1 MGRDPTYKEGQDV
14 EKLLSITLQNREI
27 CDYTLQLRSYSPIDE
42 APSQDLLEIRASDT
56 NISEKGTDGQ
66 LSPCKRGVKQVWV
79 FFFQRD
85 IIQDNTCI
93 FSFLQCILC
102 SYRSQ
107 IIANKTHALLHF
119 FLYSLH
125 LN

>member
-42 APSQDLLEIRASDT
+42 APSQDFLEIRASDT

-66 LSPCKRGVKQVWV
+66 LSPCKRGVK
-79 FFFQRD
+79 
-85 IIQDNTCI
+85 
-93 FSFLQCILC
+93 
-102 SYRSQ
+102 
-107 IIANKTHALLHF
+107 
-119 FLYSLH
+119 
-125 LN
+125 